1 ARGAGA
7 RLHGRDVPDR
17 PLARPARGAGRHGL
31 PRGARRARRGL
42 PQEPP
47 VAARCSAEPR
57 PDRHRP
63 AGRGFLHLRRCRS
76 PDERQPGL
84 LRAAAAR
91 HRRGDRTRR
100 RPRPGRGAQVHPLQ
114 LRGLDGRG
122 RGGVEPAEA
131 LVRRP
136 GAGARLRAAARLS
149 TRASPWAAGPAKLA
163 LMSAIVKLASRRSLL
178 GAGLA
183 LGASSLAAPAL
194 ATIAPP
200 RQLSL
205 VNLHTGEK
213 LSAAFWEAGS
223 YVPDALSAIAKVLRD
238 HRTGEVHPID
248 PKLLDLLAQLSAR
261 LDSQRPF
268 EVISGYRS
276 PATNAKLHAR

>member
-1 ARGAGA
+1 
-7 RLHGRDVPDR
+7 
-17 PLARPARGAGRHGL
+17 
-31 PRGARRARRGL
+31 
-42 PQEPP
+42 
-47 VAARCSAEPR
+47 
-57 PDRHRP
+57 
-63 AGRGFLHLRRCRS
+63 
-76 PDERQPGL
+76 
-84 LRAAAAR
+84 
-91 HRRGDRTRR
+91 
-100 RPRPGRGAQVHPLQ
+100 
-114 LRGLDGRG
+114 
-122 RGGVEPAEA
+122 
-131 LVRRP
+131 
-136 GAGARLRAAARLS
+136 
-149 TRASPWAAGPAKLA
+149 
-163 LMSAIVKLASRRSLL
+163 MSAIVKLASRRSLL

-276 PATNAKLHAR
+276 PATNAKLHARSNGVATRSLHMDGKAIDIRLPGVPLTRLRDTALDMQAGGVGYYPNSNFVHVDVGRVRRWSGS